1 MPTSTAARDAVRKRT
16 AVAQASAQLLAV
28 AAARVMDE
36 AKCEDILLF
45 DVRGVSTI
53 CDFLLIGTGTSD
65 RQMRAVSDHVEE
77 MAAER
82 GEKVYCVDGYRD
94 GEWIVVDYVDVVIH
108 LFESE
113 KRAFYD
119 LESMWGDCPR
129 VEWSK

>member
-16 AVAQASAQLLAV
+16 AVAQASAKLLAV
-28 AAARVMDE
+28 ASARVMDE